1 MNGDTWIFLALCG
14 ALLAFLLAASF
25 LSKSCSLDR
34 IKSKTVGDGQHG
46 TARWATPKEIGK
58 TYHTVPFRPRR
69 WRKGKELPTEQGL
82 ILGSVGG
89 DKRKSKGG
97 FLRKASRKLLEKLRR
112 PVAGKQKRK
121 PKKKSKVLSK
131 IKKMIEEQGDIRAL
145 VDSDDIHCLM
155 IGASG
160 VGKTAFFLYPNLEY
174 ACACGMSFL
183 ALDTKGDLA
192 RNYGAIA
199 SRYYGYRVSVIDLR
213 NPTRSDGFN
222 FLTLMNHYMD
232 IARAD
237 PSNLAARAKAE
248 KYAKI
253 LAKTII
259 SPDGD
264 ASQYGDNAY
273 FYDSAEGLLT
283 AVVLLLAEFVPP
295 KDGEPEK
302 RHIVSAFKLVQD
314 LLAMPSSRGRNGFQL
329 LVDILPPEH
338 KARWLA
344 GAALT
349 AADQAMASVMSTVL
363 SRLNAFLDTELE
375 QVICYDS
382 PINAEM
388 FASEKCAIFLILPEE
403 DPAKNFIAGLM
414 IQNLSR
420 ELFSVADEHD
430 GRLKNR
436 VVLFCDELG
445 TMPPFDILPLFS
457 AGRSRGLTL
466 VPIIQS
472 LAQLEKNYGKEGAEI
487 ICDNCQDTIFG
498 GFSPQ
503 SKTAEALS
511 AALGSRTVLSG
522 SVSQGKESSQSL
534 QMMER
539 PLMTPDELKSIPKG
553 EFVVMKTGT
562 HPMRTR
568 LRLFLDWGI
577 TFDPDGYRMPER
589 AARKISYVNRD
600 ELARNI
606 QNRRENS
613 PYNTEDSK

>member
-14 ALLAFLLAASF
+14 ALLVFLLMASF
-25 LSKSCSLDR
+25 LSKSYSLNN

-89 DKRKSKGG
+89 RKRKSKGG
-97 FLRKASRKLLEKLRR
+97 FLRKTSRKLLEKLRR

-121 PKKKSKVLSK
+121 SKKKSKVLSK
-131 IKKMIEEQGDIRAL
+131 VKKMIEEQGDIRAL

-174 ACACGMSFL
+174 ACACGMSYL

-253 LAKTII
+253 LAKT
-259 SPDGD
+259 
-264 ASQYGDNAY
+264 
-273 FYDSAEGLLT
+273 
-283 AVVLLLAEFVPP
+283 
-295 KDGEPEK
+295 
-302 RHIVSAFKLVQD
+302 
-314 LLAMPSSRGRNGFQL
+314 
-329 LVDILPPEH
+329 
-338 KARWLA
+338 
-344 GAALT
+344 
-349 AADQAMASVMSTVL
+349 
-363 SRLNAFLDTELE
+363 
-375 QVICYDS
+375 
-382 PINAEM
+382 
-388 FASEKCAIFLILPEE
+388 
-403 DPAKNFIAGLM
+403 
-414 IQNLSR
+414 
-420 ELFSVADEHD
+420 
-430 GRLKNR
+430 
-436 VVLFCDELG
+436 
-445 TMPPFDILPLFS
+445 
-457 AGRSRGLTL
+457 
-466 VPIIQS
+466 IIQS

-613 PYNTEDSK
+613 PYNTEDTK

>member
-14 ALLAFLLAASF
+14 ALLVFLLMASF
-25 LSKSCSLDR
+25 LSKSYSLDR

-58 TYHTVPFRPRR
+58 AYHTVPFRPRR

-89 DKRKSKGG
+89 GKRKSKAGI
-97 FLRKASRKLLEKLRR
+97 LLKTSRKLLEKLRR
-112 PVAGKQKRK
+112 PVAGKRKRK
-121 PKKKSKVLSK
+121 PKKKSKALSK
-131 IKKMIEEQGDIRAL
+131 VIKMIEEQGDIRAL

-232 IARAD
+232 LARAD

-253 LAKTII
+253 LAKT
-259 SPDGD
+259 
-264 ASQYGDNAY
+264 
-273 FYDSAEGLLT
+273 
-283 AVVLLLAEFVPP
+283 
-295 KDGEPEK
+295 
-302 RHIVSAFKLVQD
+302 
-314 LLAMPSSRGRNGFQL
+314 
-329 LVDILPPEH
+329 
-338 KARWLA
+338 
-344 GAALT
+344 
-349 AADQAMASVMSTVL
+349 
-363 SRLNAFLDTELE
+363 
-375 QVICYDS
+375 
-382 PINAEM
+382 
-388 FASEKCAIFLILPEE
+388 
-403 DPAKNFIAGLM
+403 
-414 IQNLSR
+414 
-420 ELFSVADEHD
+420 
-430 GRLKNR
+430 
-436 VVLFCDELG
+436 
-445 TMPPFDILPLFS
+445 
-457 AGRSRGLTL
+457 
-466 VPIIQS
+466 IIQS

-589 AARKISYVNRD
+589 AARKIAYVNRD
-600 ELARNI
+600 ELAHNI

-613 PYNTEDSK
+613 PYNTEDTK